1 MLYIAFF
8 KAKPGVSTRGDFTE
22 KNRRWWNEGERPKG
36 LRTVAMYGAL
46 GTETPDVYVFEAER
60 AQDIHKLIAHWRE
73 VDFDI
78 HPAVDLIEVYRQQGM
93 SVE

>member
-1 MLYIAFF
+1 
-8 KAKPGVSTRGDFTE
+8 
-22 KNRRWWNEGERPKG
+22 
-36 LRTVAMYGAL
+36 MYGAL
-46 GTETPDVYVFEAER
+46 GTEAPDVYVFEAER